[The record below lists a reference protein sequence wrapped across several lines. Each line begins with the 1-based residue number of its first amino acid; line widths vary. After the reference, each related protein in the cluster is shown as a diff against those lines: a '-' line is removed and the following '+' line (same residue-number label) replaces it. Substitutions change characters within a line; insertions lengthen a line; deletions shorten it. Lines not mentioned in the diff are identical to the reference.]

1 MSIED
6 RSSNVPADSGPAGSL
21 PLLPAEF
28 SSDVAH
34 GGTSE
39 ERRRLIRKI
48 IVGVPAVVAMTARGA
63 TAGPGAGGD
72 ILAASAPSTPSD

>member
-1 MSIED
+1 MSLED
-6 RSSNVPADSGPAGSL
+6 RSPIAPGDSL
-21 PLLPAEF
+21 PALPAEF
-28 SSDVAH
+28 SSDVAR

-63 TAGPGAGGD
+63 TAQNGGGD
-72 ILAASAPSTPSD
+72 ILNGSAPSGPSVP

>member
-6 RSSNVPADSGPAGSL
+6 RSSNVPAGSGTSEL
-21 PLLPAEF
+21 HPLLPAKF
-28 SSDVAH
+28 SADVAE

-63 TAGPGAGGD
+63 TAGHGGGGD
-72 ILAASAPSTPSD
+72 ILAASAPSTPS